1 MPLTAQDVVDALRA
15 AIESGEYLP
24 GHQLPSQAALRE
36 QFGVSAGTAQAA
48 FTALAGEGLVFGRP
62 GAGVFVRRPPQLVT
76 LDALISG
83 FADLEWGESAVPA
96 WVAAALGVG
105 AGAVVRRGHQ
115 VVDDRLFTEWTPHE
129 SESLP
134 EPTRATRTMQARATA
149 PDERQLLELRAGTP
163 VLALH
168 RVLYAADGRPVG
180 ADRLTAVGA
189 AYTVDLGE
197 TPVH

>member
-1 MPLTAQDVVDALRA
+1 MD
-15 AIESGEYLP
+15 
-24 GHQLPSQAALRE
+24 
-36 QFGVSAGTAQAA
+36 SA
-48 FTALAGEGLVFGRP
+48 R
-62 GAGVFVRRPPQLVT
+62 VRV
-76 LDALISG
+76 
-83 FADLEWGESAVPA
+83 
-96 WVAAALGVG
+96 
-105 AGAVVRRGHQ
+105 
-115 VVDDRLFTEWTPHE
+115 
-129 SESLP
+129 LP